1 LDYHVK
7 LEFGTTRSTTSTTAA
22 AIAIRADR
30 IFAAGIIQLS
40 LLWVA
45 QDLVGL
51 GYDKNVQRV

>member
-7 LEFGTTRSTTSTTAA
+7 LEFGTTRSTTSATAT

-45 QDLVGL
+45 EDLVGL